1 MSTDTLSYVPP
12 EAEEFKA
19 PDTPEQE
26 VPVDPSQLEGV
37 ADQSTEADFAQ
48 VENAVTLGDI
58 LDKGVQSGSIDE
70 RERDITEQRFG
81 VGDDNPKS
89 LKVVGAKHGISG
101 VRAGQL
107 EARTIQRL
115 RGKSTQKVD
124 FK

>member
-37 ADQSTEADFAQ
+37 ADPSAEDDFAQ
-48 VENAVTLGDI
+48 VDNAVTLSSM
-58 LDKGVQSGSIDE
+58 LDRGEQSGKINP
-70 RERDITEQRFG
+70 RERDITEERFG
-81 VGDDNPKS
+81 VIDGDPKS
-89 LKVVGAKHGISG
+89 LREVSDKHKISLE
-101 VRAGQL
+101 RARELQT
-107 EARTIQRL
+107 RTIRNL
-115 RGKSTQKVD
+115 RRKNTQEVD